1 MNRAIKIVAAVAI
14 VLAVPKIVQKIM
26 LPDPKAA
33 VAAQMNSVVAEA
45 NRGLPRKID
54 SVTTLT
60 KAEFDNNVYRIHYTM
75 DRGANVDPSRQQTY
89 QSLAVKQ
96 ICGSNMKLILD
107 NRITIEFLYTFNPDG
122 LADQHMTVAVPPG
135 SCG

>member
-14 VLAVPKIVQKIM
+14 VIAVPKVVQKIM
-26 LPDPKAA
+26 LPDQKSAL
-33 VAAQMNSVVAEA
+33 AAQMKSVVAEA

-60 KAEFDNNVYRIHYTM
+60 KAEFDDNVYRIHYAM
-75 DRGANVDPSRQQTY
+75 DRGANVDPAQQQTY
-89 QSLAVKQ
+89 QSLAVRQ
-96 ICGSNMKLILD
+96 ICGSNMKMILD
-107 NRITIEFLYTFNPDG
+107 NRITIEFLYTYN
-122 LADQHMTVAVPPG
+122 ADQQMTISVPPG